1 MTHHT
6 LGRLA
11 LRVGAAVLLTA
22 GGAFLAAGMGAIPAA
37 VLYGQPDAPDTG
49 TETQLETAAEPL
61 APDASPAQPIDFSHA
76 RHVQL
81 AGIDCQFCH
90 AYARRGPV
98 AGIPSVQRCAGCHQ
112 AILSEAPEILKVL
125 DYWEN
130 EEPIP
135 WVRVH
140 NLPDY
145 VRFNHKAHLRAGFDC
160 AECHGDVGRMTIA
173 EQVSSLSMGW
183 CVQCHENNDASRDC
197 LICHY

>member
-6 LGRLA
+6 LVRLA

-22 GGAFLAAGMGAIPAA
+22 GAAFFAAGVGMIPGVVLHGQPEAVIAGAEATE
-37 VLYGQPDAPDTG
+37 PDAPP
-49 TETQLETAAEPL
+49 Q
-61 APDASPAQPIDFSHA
+61 QPIDFSHA
-76 RHVQL
+76 LHVEQ

-112 AILSEAPEILKVL
+112 AILAEAPEILKVL

-130 EEPIP
+130 EQPIP

-140 NLPDY
+140 NLPDH
-145 VRFNHKAHLRAGFDC
+145 VRFNHKAHLRAGFGC
-160 AECHGDVGRMTIA
+160 AECHGDVGGMTIA
-173 EQVSSLSMGW
+173 RQVSSLTMGW
-183 CVQCHENNDASRDC
+183 CVQCHEANDASRDC
-197 LICHY
+197 LICHH